1 MVEVTENKGKIVM
14 IDVTELGWDAN
25 TAVELDH
32 RLLRAPSVKLRSAT
46 EGPKGDVV
54 YSVDLRVTQPNI
66 NYLSTTEM
74 HSMEHFLLAGFQKYL
89 PQNFISIG
97 LMGCQTGFYLV
108 LLNEGHADMI
118 CRVYENILQDVLNA
132 SSVPYAS
139 AEQCGHYQNHNLE
152 LAKALARRILQS
164 KTSWRQVV

>member
-1 MVEVTENKGKIVM
+1 MAM
-14 IDVTELGWDAN
+14 IDVTQLGWDPN

-32 RLLRAPSVKLRSAT
+32 RRLRAPSVKLRSAT

-54 YSVDLRVTQPNI
+54 YCIDLRVTKPNI
-66 NYLSTTEM
+66 ETLSIIEM
-74 HSMEHFLLAGFQKYL
+74 HSFEHFLLAGFQKYL

-108 LLNEGHADMI
+108 LLNEGNAELI
-118 CRVYENILQDVLNA
+118 CRVYEQILQDILNA

-139 AEQCGHYQNHNLE
+139 VEQCGNYQNHNLE
-152 LAKALARRILQS
+152 LVQALARRILKS
-164 KTSWRQVV
+164 KASWRQVV

>member
-1 MVEVTENKGKIVM
+1 MAM
-14 IDVTELGWDAN
+14 IDVTQLGWDPN

-32 RLLRAPSVKLRSAT
+32 RRLRAPSVKLRSAT

-54 YSVDLRVTQPNI
+54 YCIDLRVTKPNTET
-66 NYLSTTEM
+66 LSISEM
-74 HSMEHFLLAGFQKYL
+74 HSFEHFLLAGFQKYL

-108 LLNEGHADMI
+108 LLNEGNAELI
-118 CRVYENILQDVLNA
+118 CRVYEQILQDILNA

-139 AEQCGHYQNHNLE
+139 VEQCGNYQNHNLE
-152 LAKALARRILQS
+152 LVQALARRILKS
-164 KTSWRQVV
+164 KASWRQVV